1 MSAIGLHLKACFS
14 FSRSLQWEDVACKNK
29 SDYDEEPFL
38 YRYIFEVE
46 KALIIMLKK
55 LLSRE
60 EFDDDN
66 VGYDIDDGKDDVVR
80 GLDIWRHN
88 HMFF

>member
-1 MSAIGLHLKACFS
+1 MQ
-14 FSRSLQWEDVACKNK
+14 LQIYLRLRRLLIMMKNL
-29 SDYDEEPFL
+29 FL
-38 YRYIFEVE
+38 YRNIFEVE

-66 VGYDIDDGKDDVVR
+66 VRYDIDDGKDDVVR
-80 GLDIWRHN
+80 GMDI
-88 HMFF
+88 

>member
-1 MSAIGLHLKACFS
+1 MM
-14 FSRSLQWEDVACKNK
+14 KNL
-29 SDYDEEPFL
+29 FL
-38 YRYIFEVE
+38 YRNIFEVE

-66 VGYDIDDGKDDVVR
+66 VRYDIDDGKDDVVR
-80 GLDIWRHN
+80 GMDI
-88 HMFF
+88 